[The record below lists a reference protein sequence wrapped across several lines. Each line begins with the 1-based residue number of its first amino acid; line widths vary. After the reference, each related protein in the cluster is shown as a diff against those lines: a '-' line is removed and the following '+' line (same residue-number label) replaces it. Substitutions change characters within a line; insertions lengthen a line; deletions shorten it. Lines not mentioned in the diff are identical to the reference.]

1 MGALTDTK
9 LRNLK
14 PRRKPYQVADGEGLV
29 LEVRPSGQKAWLYR
43 YRLYGRPEKLS
54 VGTYPDVSLAD
65 AREVHGDA
73 KRLVKAKKSPA
84 QAKQEDKRRLSDDLQ
99 TVSGLAK
106 AYLEDHVDKLTSAKR
121 GRYYVEDKILPVIGR
136 KFLEEVT
143 PGDCIAIVQKIKR
156 AGAPAVARKVLE
168 QLRGLFGYA
177 VDHHLMT
184 VNPAAQVRATKIIG
198 KKESRSRSLSG
209 DEIRRYLKAVED
221 LPTSQANRL
230 AFKIILLT
238 LCRKGELVKAQ
249 KEHVDLKRGEWFL
262 PAENT
267 KNGREHVVYLSN
279 QTKKLFEQLVGL
291 AGESP
296 WLLPGRN
303 AKEHISLT
311 TLNQAIF
318 VAKDKSKKLEW
329 LGTVW
334 IHDLRRTASTHL
346 HDLGWPSDVIE
357 KALNHT
363 IGGVRGVYNRA
374 LYADQRKE
382 MLQAW
387 ADYIDGVSEGNNVA
401 PFKRRAA

>member
-9 LRNLK
+9 IRNLK
-14 PRRKPYQVADGEGLV
+14 ARAKPYQVADGEGLV
-29 LEVRPSGQKAWLYR
+29 LEVRPSGQKAWLFR
-43 YRLYGRPEKLS
+43 YRLYGRQEKLS
-54 VGTYPDVSLAD
+54 IGSYPDVTLAK
-65 AREVHGDA
+65 ARAAHARA
-73 KRLVKAKKSPA
+73 KELVAAKKSPA

-106 AYLEDHVDKLTSAKR
+106 AYLEDHVDKLASAER
-121 GRYYVEDKILPVIGR
+121 LREYVETKIAPTIGR

-177 VDHHLMT
+177 VDHHLLT

-198 KKESRSRSLSG
+198 RKESRARALSA
-209 DEIRRYLKAVED
+209 DEIRRYLAAVEA
-221 LPTSQANRL
+221 LPTSQANRI
-230 AFKIILLT
+230 AFRLILLT
-238 LCRKGELVKAQ
+238 LCRKGELIKAR
-249 KEHVDLKRGEWFL
+249 KEHLDLKRGEWLL
-262 PAENT
+262 PPENT
-267 KNGREHVVYLSN
+267 KNRQEHVVYLSS
-279 QTKKLFEQLVGL
+279 QARQLFEQLLGL

-303 AKEHISLT
+303 PKEPISHT
-311 TLNQAIF
+311 ALNQAVF
-318 VAKDKSKKLEW
+318 MAKNSAKKLEW

-346 HDLGWPSDVIE
+346 HDMGWPSDVIE

-363 IGGVRGVYNRA
+363 VGGVRGVYNRA
-374 LYADQRKE
+374 LYAEQRRE

-387 ADYIDGVSEGNNVA
+387 ADYVDAVCAGAEVKPIRRVA
-401 PFKRRAA
+401 

>member
-14 PRRKPYQVADGEGLV
+14 PRQKPYQVADGEGLV
-29 LEVRPSGQKAWLYR
+29 LEIRPSGQKAWLYR
-43 YRLYGRPEKLS
+43 YRLYGRQEKLS
-54 VGTYPDVSLAD
+54 IGSYPDVSLAD
-65 AREVHGDA
+65 AREAHGDA
-73 KRLVKAKKSPA
+73 KKLVKAKKSPA
-84 QAKQEDKRRLSDDLQ
+84 QVKQEDKRRLSDDLQ

-106 AYLEDHVDKLTSAKR
+106 AYLEDHVDKLTSAER
-121 GRYYVEDKILPVIGR
+121 GRDYVEDKILPVIGR

-198 KKESRSRSLSG
+198 KKESRSRTLNG
-209 DEIRRYLKAVED
+209 DEIRRYLKAVD
-221 LPTSQANRL
+221 TLPTSQANRL
-230 AFKIILLT
+230 AFKLILLT
-238 LCRKGELVKAQ
+238 LCRKGELVKAR

-267 KNGREHVVYLSN
+267 KNRQEHIVYLSR
-279 QTKKLFEQLVGL
+279 QTKSLFEQLIGL

-296 WLLPGRN
+296 WLLPGRDP
-303 AKEHISLT
+303 KEHISLT

-318 VAKDKSKKLEW
+318 VAKDKNRKLDW

-363 IGGVRGVYNRA
+363 IGGVRSVYNRA
-374 LYADQRKE
+374 LYADQRRE
-382 MLQAW
+382 MLHAW
-387 ADYIDGVSEGNNVA
+387 ADYVDGVLEGSNVA
-401 PFKRRAA
+401 PFKRKAA